1 MSWNYRVIARP
12 TPQNEWTFGI
22 HEVYYN
28 ELGEPDM
35 WSEDPIAPFGETLG
49 ELRDDIIYQ
58 LAAFTRTALVEYE
71 KKLIPWDAFF
81 EGDSDGKPPEP
92 VA

>member
-12 TPQNEWTFGI
+12 TPQQEWTFGI
-22 HEVYYN
+22 HEVYYA
-28 ELGEPDM
+28 EDGAPEM

-58 LAAFTRTALVEYE
+58 LAAFTKPALVEWE
-71 KKLIPWDAFF
+71 GKLIPWEEFFDA
-81 EGDSDGKPPEP
+81 DNPEP
-92 VA
+92 QPEK